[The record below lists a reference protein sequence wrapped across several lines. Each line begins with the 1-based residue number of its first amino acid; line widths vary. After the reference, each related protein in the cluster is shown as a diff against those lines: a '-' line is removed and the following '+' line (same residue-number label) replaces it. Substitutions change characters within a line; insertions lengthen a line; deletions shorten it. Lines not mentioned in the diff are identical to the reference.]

1 MPRVGRFYLWGL
13 NPGGG
18 ALYLRCGGARMAKY
32 YKIITDNS
40 HFAGEYNIADVTAV
54 PLGARF
60 TAHRPLDTDVCIK
73 SDVPVIHFSETAFET
88 LIWYEILT
96 KPTDKIAIYEVI
108 PLGRVIK
115 QECPDFKKLNQC
127 GAQSIQIGKQ
137 VSLEDL
143 VRRIKQEFKQR
154 KLKKKNPFPEFRTAN
169 IIYQW
174 FQDSRQ
180 K

>member
-1 MPRVGRFYLWGL
+1 MVLK
-13 NPGGG
+13 PGGG
-18 ALYLRCGGARMAKY
+18 ALYLWYGGARMAKY

-40 HFAGEYNIADVTAV
+40 HFADEYNIADVTAV
-54 PLGARF
+54 PFGARF
-60 TAHRPLDTDVCIK
+60 TANRPFDTDVCIK
-73 SDVPVIHFSETAFET
+73 STVPVIHFSETAFET

-96 KPTDKIAIYEVI
+96 KPTDKIAIYEVM

-115 QECPDFKKLNQC
+115 QQCSDFRNLNQC

-137 VSLEDL
+137 VSLEYL
-143 VRRIKQEFKQR
+143 VRRAKQDFKHR
-154 KLKKKNPFPEFRTAN
+154 KLKKKNPFPESRIAN
-169 IIYQW
+169 IMYQW

>member
-18 ALYLRCGGARMAKY
+18 ALYLWYGGARMAKY

-60 TAHRPLDTDVCIK
+60 TAHEPFDMDVCIK

-108 PLGRVIK
+108 PLGRVVK
-115 QECPDFKKLNQC
+115 QECPDFKNLNQC

-143 VRRIKQEFKQR
+143 VRHIKLEFKQR

-174 FQDSRQ
+174 FQDSR
-180 K
+180 KK